1 MIDISAEVEHF
12 SKRPSKMQT
21 EYEGLKARL
30 NSPRFIEKAPEDII
44 CGVREK
50 AAEAE
55 EKTNLTK
62 KPFGFP

>member
-1 MIDISAEVEHF
+1 MHAFMCPLMISIF
-12 SKRPSKMQT
+12 FPLQ
-21 EYEGLKARL
+21 
-30 NSPRFIEKAPEDII
+30 FIEKAPEDII